1 MHLSFLHT
9 CYVTD
14 LSPGS
19 CGHHEYVF
27 VSCEIVCQIH
37 ITSVDRLIG
46 LVVYVMPVCR
56 NIVKAIIVE
65 LPYPLGDAE
74 VNPRVLSVVCERGH
88 YLYHLLLNE
97 RSVSAVG
104 WKLC

>member
-1 MHLSFLHT
+1 MHLSFFHT

-19 CGHHEYVF
+19 CGHHECVF

-37 ITSVDRLIG
+37 MTSVDRLIG

-56 NIVKAIIVE
+56 NIVKAIIVVT
-65 LPYPLGDAE
+65 LPVRGCGGEATRI
-74 VNPRVLSVVCERGH
+74 VSRV
-88 YLYHLLLNE
+88 
-97 RSVSAVG
+97 
-104 WKLC
+104 